1 MNRLPKG
8 PSRGVL
14 VVCIAFLSAV
24 ALSASFLIVEGRKAE
39 LNINAAQTTRFA
51 NGAVAA
57 LNRQLLAVDVMLAN
71 TDGLL
76 KLSSQLPQWIDG
88 PTASAMLRDTL
99 RQDLLVRSLALLDSR
114 GKVIA
119 SSNPDGIQAAVD
131 LPTNFVNSTLSQTIS
146 TMVVSSPAI
155 NFISSE
161 RVLYFARHIRL
172 ADGSKLLAVAE
183 IQIPQLMAVLVQGVD
198 IDGLQVTLERANGE
212 LLGSEPAAE
221 SLLGKRLTPALA
233 ELTGDDAVRNLPG
246 RLRGGD
252 SQVATRPL
260 LYPDLWISASV
271 PLDMILKD
279 WRREGLWTVGI
290 AAAFALLILVTAGS
304 ALWYLRRMHEAQ
316 QNLRSAKVTL
326 DQALES
332 MDSGFLLLNAQLQV
346 LEWNRRFLEI
356 YPELRESMKSL
367 VPFRLLMEEG
377 AKVQMPDSTEEE
389 KKAWVDKRMALVS
402 AQNGTHERAM
412 RNGSIIQITDRATP
426 EGGVV
431 IVYQDIT
438 RMRQAA
444 LEIQHLAFYD
454 ALTNLPNRR
463 LLTDRL
469 QQAVAT
475 AARTGHPGA
484 LLFID
489 LDNFKT
495 LNDTAGHDVGD
506 QLLQQV
512 GTRIRACVRD
522 MDTVA
527 RLGGDEFVVML
538 QGLSKDPREAD
549 AQVQVVGN
557 NLISSISKPY
567 FLDGAVHNSTCS
579 VGAAVFADNL
589 QTPADLLKQ
598 ADIAMYQVKSAGRNG
613 LCFFN
618 RHMLDTLTSRA
629 DLERDLRLAIHNEEF
644 ELHYQL
650 QVADPMRA
658 VGAEVLVR
666 WRHPVK
672 GLVSPLQFIAAAEET
687 GLIVPLGLWV
697 LRAACQQLK
706 RWETV
711 PQRAHLQL
719 AVNVSARQFGQSD
732 FVRSIQQVL
741 QSTGANPQRLKLE
754 LTESLVIANVQD
766 TVMKMEALKAL
777 GVRFAMDD
785 FGTGQ
790 SSLTY
795 LTTLPLDQLKIDQ
808 SFVRNIGLQARDAVI
823 IDTIIGMAT
832 NLGLEVIAEGV
843 ETTAQRSFLLNHG
856 CRLFQGYLFAKPV
869 SIDAF
874 EDALGRAETDKASR
888 ASEAH

>member
-1 MNRLPKG
+1 MNFLSKG
-8 PSRGVL
+8 PARGVL
-14 VVCIAFLSAV
+14 AVAIAFLGAV
-24 ALSASFLIVEGRKAE
+24 ALSASLLIIEGRNAD
-39 LNINAAQTTRFA
+39 INSSAAQTTRFV

-57 LNRQLLAVDVMLAN
+57 LNRQLLGVDVMLAS

-76 KLSSQLPQWIDG
+76 KLSMQQPQWIDG
-88 PTASAMLRDTL
+88 QAASDLLHDTL
-99 RQDLLVRSLALLDSR
+99 RQDLLVRSLAILDSQ
-114 GKVIA
+114 GQVIA
-119 SSNPDGIQAAVD
+119 SSSPTGPEARVNVPVAFVGDTLSHAVSTMAVSA
-131 LPTNFVNSTLSQTIS
+131 PVTNFN
-146 TMVVSSPAI
+146 
-155 NFISSE
+155 SSE

-183 IQIPQLMAVLVQGVD
+183 IQIAQLMAVMVQGAD

-212 LLGSEPAAE
+212 LLGSEPASEAF
-221 SLLGKRLTPALA
+221 LGKRLIPALNVLA
-233 ELTGDDAVRNLPG
+233 ASESVQRSPG
-246 RLRGGD
+246 RLQSD
-252 SQVATRPL
+252 ESQLVARAL

-271 PLDMILKD
+271 PINMILKD
-279 WRREGLWTVGI
+279 WRREGLWTMGV
-290 AAAFALLILVTAGS
+290 AAAFALLIVVTAGS
-304 ALWYLRRMHEAQ
+304 AMWYLNRIREAQ
-316 QNLRSAKVTL
+316 QNLSSAKVTL

-332 MDSGFLLLNAQLQV
+332 MDSGFLLLNAELQV
-346 LEWNRRFLEI
+346 LAWNRRFLEI
-356 YPELRESMKSL
+356 FPEHLHSMAKLTS
-367 VPFRLLMEEG
+367 FKGLMEEG
-377 AKVQMPDSTEEE
+377 AKVHMPDSTDFE
-389 KKAWVDKRMALVS
+389 KNAWVDRRMALITGP
-402 AQNGTHERAM
+402 NGSHERTM
-412 RNGSIIQITDRATP
+412 RDGSIIQITDRATP
-426 EGGVV
+426 DGGVV

-438 RMRQAA
+438 RMRKDA

-454 ALTNLPNRR
+454 ALTGLPNRR

-475 AARTGHPGA
+475 AARTEKPGA

-495 LNDTAGHDVGD
+495 LNDTAGHEVGD

-512 GTRIRACVRD
+512 GSRIRACVRD

-538 QGLSKDPREAD
+538 QGLSKDAHEAD

-557 NLISSISKPY
+557 NLIASVSKPY

-579 VGAAVFADNL
+579 VGATVFSGNL

-598 ADIAMYQVKSAGRNG
+598 ADIAMYQVKNAGRNG

-629 DLERDLRLAIHNEEF
+629 DLERDLRLAIDNEEF

-650 QVADPMRA
+650 QVAEPMRA

-672 GLVSPLQFIAAAEET
+672 GLVSPLEFIGAAEET

-697 LRAACQQLK
+697 LQAACQQLK
-706 RWETV
+706 DWENV
-711 PQRAHLQL
+711 PERAHLQL
-719 AVNVSARQFGQSD
+719 SVNVSARQFGQSD

-741 QSTGANPQRLKLE
+741 LATRANPQRLKLE

-808 SFVRNIGLQARDAVI
+808 SFVRNIGLHARDAVV
-823 IDTIIGMAT
+823 IDTIIGMAN

-856 CRLFQGYLFAKPV
+856 CKLFQGYLFAKPV
-869 SIDAF
+869 PIDVF
-874 EDALGRAETDKASR
+874 EQSLG
-888 ASEAH
+888 

>member
-1 MNRLPKG
+1 MNRIFTG

-14 VVCIAFLSAV
+14 AVCTAFLGAV
-24 ALSASFLIVEGRKAE
+24 ALSAGLLVAEERKAE
-39 LNINAAQTTRFA
+39 LNINAEQTARFVT
-51 NGAVAA
+51 GAVAA
-57 LNRQLLAVDVMLAN
+57 LNRQLLGVDVMLAN

-76 KLSSQLPQWIDG
+76 KLSLQQPQWIDSQA
-88 PTASAMLRDTL
+88 ASTLLRETL
-99 RQDLLVRSLALLDSR
+99 RQDLLVRSLVLLDAH
-114 GKVIA
+114 GQVIA
-119 SSNPDGIQAAVD
+119 SSSLEGNNASLD
-131 LPTNFVNSTLSQTIS
+131 LPAEFVNYALSQAVS
-146 TMVVSSPAI
+146 TMVVSPPTI

-172 ADGSKLLAVAE
+172 GDGSRVLAVAE
-183 IQIPQLMAVLVQGVD
+183 IQIPQLMAVIVQGAD
-198 IDGLQVTLERANGE
+198 IDGLQVTLERSNGE
-212 LLGSEPAAE
+212 LLGSEPASE
-221 SLLGKRLTPALA
+221 NMLGRRLSPALG
-233 ELTGDDAVRNLPG
+233 ELPGGEAVRRLPG
-246 RLRGGD
+246 RLLGVD
-252 SQVATRPL
+252 SQLAARTL

-271 PLDMILKD
+271 PMDIVLVE
-279 WRREGLWTVGI
+279 WRRKVRWTVGVAI
-290 AAAFALLILVTAGS
+290 AFALLILVTAGL
-304 ALWYLRRMHEAQ
+304 ALWYFQRMHEAQ
-316 QNLRSAKVTL
+316 LNLSSAKERL

-332 MDSGFLLLNAQLQV
+332 MDSGFLLLNAKLEV

-356 YPELRESMKSL
+356 YPELQNSMKAL
-367 VPFRLLMEEG
+367 VPFKLLMDEG
-377 AKVQMPDSTEEE
+377 AKVQLAGSTDMER
-389 KKAWVDKRMALVS
+389 KDWVDKRLALLS
-402 AQNGTHERAM
+402 APNSSHERTM
-412 RNGSIIQITDRATP
+412 HNGRIIQITDRATP
-426 EGGVV
+426 DGGVV

-557 NLISSISKPY
+557 NLIAGISKPY

-579 VGAAVFADNL
+579 VGATVFADNQ

-629 DLERDLRLAIHNEEF
+629 DLERDLRLAIENEEF

-650 QVADPMRA
+650 QVAEPLRA

-672 GLVSPLQFIAAAEET
+672 GLVSPLEFIAAAEDT

-697 LRAACQQLK
+697 LHAACHQLK
-706 RWETV
+706 RWETM
-711 PQRAHLQL
+711 PERAHLQL
-719 AVNVSARQFGQSD
+719 AVNVSARQFGQPD
-732 FVRSIQQVL
+732 FVRTIHEVL

-808 SFVRNIGLQARDAVI
+808 SFVRNIGVQARDAVI

-843 ETTAQRSFLLNHG
+843 ETTTQRSFLLSHG

-869 SIDAF
+869 PIDVF
-874 EDALGRAETDKASR
+874 EASLGRAEADKIER

>member
-57 LNRQLLAVDVMLAN
+57 MNRQLLAVDVMLAN

-88 PTASAMLRDTL
+88 PTASTLLRDTL

-114 GKVIA
+114 GKLIA

-131 LPTNFVNSTLSQTIS
+131 LPANFVNSTLSQTMS
-146 TMVVSSPAI
+146 TMVVSSPTI

-233 ELTGDDAVRNLPG
+233 ELPGDEAVRNLAG
-246 RLRGGD
+246 RLHGGD
-252 SQVATRPL
+252 SQVAARPL

-271 PLDMILKD
+271 PMDTILKD

-290 AAAFALLILVTAGS
+290 AAAFALLILVTAGL
-304 ALWYLRRMHEAQ
+304 ALWYLWRMHEAQ

-332 MDSGFLLLNAQLQV
+332 MDSGFLLLNAKLQV

-356 YPELRESMKSL
+356 YPELRDSMKSL
-367 VPFRLLMEEG
+367 VPFRQLMEEG
-377 AKVQMPDSTEEE
+377 AKVQMPDSTEVE

-402 AQNGTHERAM
+402 AQNGTHERTM

-426 EGGVV
+426 DGGVV

-512 GTRIRACVRD
+512 GTRVRACVRD

-557 NLISSISKPY
+557 NLIASISKPY

-711 PQRAHLQL
+711 PQRVHLQL
-719 AVNVSARQFGQSD
+719 SVNVSARQFGQSD
-732 FVRSIQQVL
+732 FVRSIQHVL

-843 ETTAQRSFLLNHG
+843 ETTAQRSFLLSHG

-869 SIDAF
+869 PIDTF
-874 EDALGRAETDKASR
+874 EDALGKTETDRFSR